1 MRNIFSALLNLLFFG
16 LLPLS
21 GEVLLDSGGKPL
33 RYGGKFS
40 SAKISIKDVAPRKNE
55 FRGIWVAVVENIDFP
70 THRSAWA
77 FQRDFRQL
85 ADNIKTAGFTAVI
98 FQVRS
103 NCDAFYPSALAPWS
117 RWLTGREGAS
127 LGDFDPLKFMIDE
140 CHRRGLE
147 FHAWLNPYRVIGNT
161 NLSKSA

>member
-70 THRSAWA
+70 TSKSVKE
-77 FQRDFRQL
+77 FQQEFRKV
-85 ADNIKTAGFTAVI
+85 ADNAQAAGFTAII
-98 FQVRS
+98 FQIRS
-103 NCDAFYPSALAPWS
+103 HCDAFYPSQLAPWS
-117 RWLTGREGAS
+117 RWLTG
-127 LGDFDPLKFMIDE
+127 
-140 CHRRGLE
+140 
-147 FHAWLNPYRVIGNT
+147 
-161 NLSKSA
+161 